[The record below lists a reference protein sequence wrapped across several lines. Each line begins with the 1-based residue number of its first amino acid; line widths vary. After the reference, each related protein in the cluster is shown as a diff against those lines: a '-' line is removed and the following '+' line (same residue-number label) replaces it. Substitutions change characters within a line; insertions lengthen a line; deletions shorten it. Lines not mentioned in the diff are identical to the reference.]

1 MLESNV
7 SRGDT
12 CKEIGVTRH
21 GSDDAEKARPYNGDG
36 LPVNRNF
43 ERRRGKSFVD
53 DLTGTGYCKCES
65 RLVLRST
72 EVQPLFYDLFHPP
85 CYHFSAG
92 VTTKERDCPEP
103 LKRL

>member
-21 GSDDAEKARPYNGDG
+21 GSDDAEEARLHNADG

-53 DLTGTGYCKCES
+53 DLTGTGYCTCES

-72 EVQPLFYDLFHPP
+72 EV
-85 CYHFSAG
+85 
-92 VTTKERDCPEP
+92 
-103 LKRL
+103 